1 MSKKVLKTVIKEA
14 FEAPPPVKKEEF
26 LQKFQYENYLSE
38 IKQPSITLTAFVL
51 VQVIYIRKWIWL
63 LDVCVFVAAL
73 FGAVCIEQDMLWCI
87 SAMTPSLALA
97 LTTENGRSENYGM
110 AEFEMASR
118 FSLRSVI
125 LARLGILGFT
135 DFILLCLMLPLGSF
149 HSGRSLVQTGICMLC
164 PYMLTAF
171 LGLWATRVVHSR
183 ESVYLC
189 MAIAL
194 FVSWGCIFL
203 QLVSPIYYDKQYFSW
218 WFGGGLL
225 FFAGAIMELRK
236 GKAFKGGLYGIDS

>member
-1 MSKKVLKTVIKEA
+1 MRKNDLKAVIKEA

-26 LQKFQYENYLSE
+26 LQKFQHENHLSE
-38 IKQPSITLTAFVL
+38 LEQPSITLTAFVL

-63 LDVCVFVAAL
+63 LDVYVFAVAL
-73 FGAVCIEQDMLWCI
+73 FGAVCIDQDMLWCI
-87 SAMTPSLALA
+87 SAMTPLLALA
-97 LTTENGRSENYGM
+97 LVTENGRSENYGM

-135 DFILLCLMLPLGSF
+135 DFVLLCLMLPLGGF
-149 HSGRSLVQTGICMLC
+149 HSGRSLVQTGIYMLC

-171 LGLWATRVVHSR
+171 LSLLATRVIHSR

-189 MAIAL
+189 MGIAL

-203 QLVSPIYYDKQYFSW
+203 RLASPLYYEGQYFSW
-218 WFGGGLL
+218 WFGGVLL
-225 FFAGAIMELRK
+225 FFAGVMLELR
-236 GKAFKGGLYGIDS
+236 GGLYGIDS